1 MINKFGIIK
10 CLSTVFLKFKDYQ
23 NSFLKREKYHILND
37 NIIIQRIDTYYKFS
51 FVVLEEEKKTVYFK
65 IKFDIVSGF

>member
-10 CLSTVFLKFKDYQ
+10 CLSTVFLKFKDCQ